1 MDARW
6 RCSIKQKEDHVWL
19 NFCCEE
25 IIIHMLKTMPP
36 FNQYSSYPKAE
47 QDLSSRLIFM
57 APAVGHVNI
66 LKHIMEIYWIL
77 ILTLLCINVDKID
90 ASDER
95 NYFTRVSSSSLMQ
108 EILDPLSMVEH
119 KHDNGIRLIS
129 SQLSPISMIK

>member
-1 MDARW
+1 MKLFRQTERRPCVIEFLLW
-6 RCSIKQKEDHVWL
+6 RNYYSHDKNNAPFKSILIV
-19 NFCCEE
+19 
-25 IIIHMLKTMPP
+25 
-36 FNQYSSYPKAE
+36 PKSRTRFVI
-47 QDLSSRLIFM
+47 QIDLHDQL

-108 EILDPLSMVEH
+108 EILDPLSIVEH